1 MIKLTCLVILIYPVI
16 VTMDNPEELILE
28 KAAILEFCFGFSRDE
43 ADREARRRVS
53 EGKPDPD
60 ENP

>member
-1 MIKLTCLVILIYPVI
+1 
-16 VTMDNPEELILE
+16 MDNPEELILE